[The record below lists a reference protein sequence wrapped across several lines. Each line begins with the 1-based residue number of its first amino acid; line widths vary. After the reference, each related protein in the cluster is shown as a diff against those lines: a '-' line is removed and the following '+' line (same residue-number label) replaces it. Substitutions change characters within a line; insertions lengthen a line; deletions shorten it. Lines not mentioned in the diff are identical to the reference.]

1 MRIPFHMIKPCC
13 ACRRSYRRRRRPRG
27 VPKPDRPIPVR
38 QAASTRALPTVNS
51 ASPAARNPYV
61 NPNAAGTQLHRP
73 NMAAPTGPNG
83 TQPGNLLVPDDKGMS
98 RGRSAQAHRGEG
110 LRPGLRPFAQDRN
123 FWWEGTAMKNGHQV
137 RVAVDHAGNV
147 TEQR

>member
-1 MRIPFHMIKPCC
+1 MRIPFHMIKP
-13 ACRRSYRRRRRPRG
+13 
-27 VPKPDRPIPVR
+27 
-38 QAASTRALPTVNS
+38 AALAGALIAGSVGLAAAQTGPANTGSTSRVDPAVPTVNS
-51 ASPAARNPYV
+51 ASPAAQNPYV

-83 TQPGNLLVPDDKGMS
+83 AQPGNLLVPDDKGMS
-98 RGRSAQAHRGEG
+98 AAEARKRIEEKGYGQVSG
-110 LRPGLRPFAQDRN
+110 LRQDRN
-123 FWWEGTAMKNGHQV
+123 FWWEGMAMKNGHQV